1 MNKIKGVKKIS
12 GEKDDIEK
20 LNQIINLCRDNYNIA
35 HDKTY
40 SLAKSGIE
48 ICEKLSLSA
57 EKNILETYLAFF
69 LWHNNEPQKALS
81 IIYSISEKL
90 LANKNYLEFSLG
102 VIITSLIEWAKGE
115 VELAFNTINQAFE
128 ELKNKENTKV
138 AIIRLNW
145 NLGVFYFDLDEI
157 EDSLRHY
164 QLSKNSL
171 DHETDFS
178 VVAYINIGLATV
190 YKKKLELEKAEKLFE
205 EILVYS
211 QTNNIWMVE
220 ARSYHELGMLEQLKE
235 NFDKAYSLFSK
246 SYEIRLA
253 NNARPAIVTSLI
265 SMAQIDIVKKNFSN
279 AEIKL
284 LQALEISKEK
294 NLKPKTSILMLQLSG
309 IKEEQFKH
317 KESLFYLKKHYELE
331 KELKNVVK
339 NNKNA
344 YLQLTYKVQ
353 KTAKELER
361 EKELS
366 LLKTSFVSTASH
378 QFRTPLAV
386 IQSNTELLLMLL
398 SKIDNHE
405 LERVKKVTG
414 RITGQIAKMTELM
427 DEVLILGKL
436 TSGNVH
442 YEAKEL
448 NLVEFCN
455 ILIQQFNAIQEDG
468 RILEF
473 KIIGETYRVKL
484 DSKLLGHTLT
494 NLISNAF
501 KYSVGKENPEL
512 SIHFKA
518 KEVILSVKDYGI
530 GISKNEQLHLFEPF
544 YRADNATDIKGTGL
558 GLSIAKE
565 YVEINR
571 GNILVKSILGEG
583 SCFEIIFKR

>member
-20 LNQIINLCRDNYNIA
+20 LNQIINFCRDNYNIA

-48 ICEKLSLSA
+48 ICEKLTLSA

-69 LWHNNEPQKALS
+69 LWHNNEPQKSLS

-128 ELKNKENTKV
+128 ELKNQENTKV

-145 NLGVFYFDLDEI
+145 TLGVFYFDLDEI

-190 YKKKLELEKAEKLFE
+190 SKKKLELEKAEKLFE

-235 NFDKAYSLFSK
+235 NFDKAYRLFSK

-253 NNARPAIVTSLI
+253 NNARPAMVTSLI

-317 KESLFYLKKHYELE
+317 KESLYYLKKHYELE
-331 KELKNVVK
+331 KELKNVIK

-344 YLQLTYKVQ
+344 YLQLNYKVQ

-386 IQSNTELLLMLL
+386 IQSNTELLLMFL

-405 LERVKKVTG
+405 LERVKKVTD
-414 RITGQIAKMTELM
+414 RITGQIAKMTDLM
-427 DEVLILGKL
+427 EEVLVLGKL

-448 NLVEFCN
+448 NLLEFCN
-455 ILIQQFNAIQEDG
+455 VLIQQFNAIQEDG

-473 KIIGETYRVKL
+473 KIIGETYNVKL

-518 KEVILSVKDYGI
+518 KEVVLSVKDFGI

-565 YVEINR
+565 YVEINK
-571 GNILVKSILGEG
+571 GNILVKSVLGEG

>member
-20 LNQIINLCRDNYNIA
+20 LNQIINFCRDNYNIA

-48 ICEKLSLSA
+48 ICEKLTLSA

-69 LWHNNEPQKALS
+69 LWHNNEPQKSLS

-128 ELKNKENTKV
+128 ELKNQENTKV

-145 NLGVFYFDLDEI
+145 TLGVFYFDLDEI

-235 NFDKAYSLFSK
+235 NFDKAYRLFSK

-253 NNARPAIVTSLI
+253 NNARPAMVTSLI

-317 KESLFYLKKHYELE
+317 KESLYYLKKHYELE
-331 KELKNVVK
+331 KELKNVIK

-344 YLQLTYKVQ
+344 YLQLNYKVQ

-386 IQSNTELLLMLL
+386 IQSNTELLLMFL

-405 LERVKKVTG
+405 LERVKKVTD
-414 RITGQIAKMTELM
+414 RITGQIAKMTDLM
-427 DEVLILGKL
+427 EEVLVLGKL

-448 NLVEFCN
+448 NLLEFCN
-455 ILIQQFNAIQEDG
+455 VLIQQFNAIQEDG

-473 KIIGETYRVKL
+473 KIIGETYNVKL

-518 KEVILSVKDYGI
+518 KEVVLSVKDYGI

-565 YVEINR
+565 YVEINK
-571 GNILVKSILGEG
+571 GNILVKSVLGEG

>member
-1 MNKIKGVKKIS
+1 M
-12 GEKDDIEK
+12 
-20 LNQIINLCRDNYNIA
+20 
-35 HDKTY
+35 
-40 SLAKSGIE
+40 
-48 ICEKLSLSA
+48 
-57 EKNILETYLAFF
+57 
-69 LWHNNEPQKALS
+69 
-81 IIYSISEKL
+81 
-90 LANKNYLEFSLG
+90 
-102 VIITSLIEWAKGE
+102 
-115 VELAFNTINQAFE
+115 
-128 ELKNKENTKV
+128 
-138 AIIRLNW
+138 
-145 NLGVFYFDLDEI
+145 
-157 EDSLRHY
+157 
-164 QLSKNSL
+164 
-171 DHETDFS
+171 
-178 VVAYINIGLATV
+178 
-190 YKKKLELEKAEKLFE
+190 
-205 EILVYS
+205 
-211 QTNNIWMVE
+211 
-220 ARSYHELGMLEQLKE
+220 
-235 NFDKAYSLFSK
+235 
-246 SYEIRLA
+246 
-253 NNARPAIVTSLI
+253 
-265 SMAQIDIVKKNFSN
+265 
-279 AEIKL
+279 
-284 LQALEISKEK
+284 
-294 NLKPKTSILMLQLSG
+294 
-309 IKEEQFKH
+309 
-317 KESLFYLKKHYELE
+317 
-331 KELKNVVK
+331 
-339 NNKNA
+339 
-344 YLQLTYKVQ
+344 Q

-427 DEVLILGKL
+427 DEVLVLGKL

-442 YEAKEL
+442 YEAKDL

>member
-20 LNQIINLCRDNYNIA
+20 LNQIINFCRDNYNIA

-48 ICEKLSLSA
+48 ICEKLTLSA

-69 LWHNNEPQKALS
+69 LWHNNEPQKSLS

-128 ELKNKENTKV
+128 ELKNQENTKV

-145 NLGVFYFDLDEI
+145 TLGVFYFDLDEI

-190 YKKKLELEKAEKLFE
+190 SKKKLELEKAEKLFE

-235 NFDKAYSLFSK
+235 NFDKAYRLFSK

-253 NNARPAIVTSLI
+253 NNARPAMVTSLI

-317 KESLFYLKKHYELE
+317 KESLYYLKKHYELE
-331 KELKNVVK
+331 KELKNVIK

-344 YLQLTYKVQ
+344 YLQLNYKVQ

-386 IQSNTELLLMLL
+386 IQSNTELLLMFL

-405 LERVKKVTG
+405 LERVKKVTD
-414 RITGQIAKMTELM
+414 RITGQIAKMTDLM
-427 DEVLILGKL
+427 EEVLVLGKL

-448 NLVEFCN
+448 NLLEFCN
-455 ILIQQFNAIQEDG
+455 VLIQQFNAIQEDG

-473 KIIGETYRVKL
+473 KIIGETYNVKL

-518 KEVILSVKDYGI
+518 KEVVLSVKDFGI

-565 YVEINR
+565 YVEIIK
-571 GNILVKSILGEG
+571 GNILVKSVLGEG